1 MHSRDCSA
9 PLHPAAL
16 SGLALFNAG
25 EYFEAHEALESA
37 WRDEPGP
44 IRELYQGILQVAVIY
59 LHIQRGNYRGALKVS
74 ARCQPKLAAWPDN
87 CQGVEIAQLRRDL
100 AAVLDALQR
109 LGAEHIHS
117 FDQELFKPIQ
127 YATKNASLPRD

>member
-1 MHSRDCSA
+1 MPTRNCSA

-37 WRDEPGP
+37 WRDETGP
-44 IRELYQGILQVAVIY
+44 IRELYQGILQVAVTY

-74 ARCQPKLAAWPDN
+74 ARCQPKLADWPDE
-87 CQGVEIAQLRRDL
+87 CRGVAVAQLRGDL
-100 AAVLDALQR
+100 AAVLEALLR
-109 LGAEHIHS
+109 LGPEHIAS
-117 FDQELFKPIQ
+117 FDQGLFKPIQ
-127 YATKNASLPRD
+127 YKH